1 MFAKLLGP
9 ATSTVR
15 RQPSISE
22 LVKNA
27 RKKSNM
33 MTRDRTISGEK
44 KDTAQPG
51 NNSRSL
57 SSDCSDYR
65 TQSPGPRNYI

>member
-22 LVKNA
+22 LVENA

-33 MTRDRTISGEK
+33 NRDRTISGEK

-51 NNSRSL
+51 NNSRGL
-57 SSDCSDYR
+57 VSDCSDYR
-65 TQSPGPRNYI
+65 TQSPRPRNYI